1 MMDDNMTCEEILQDI
16 DRMEKEL
23 KEQLENMNEDN

>member
-1 MMDDNMTCEEILQDI
+1 MDDSKTCVDILEDI

-23 KEQLENMNEDN
+23 KEQLEKMQQNK

>member
-1 MMDDNMTCEEILQDI
+1 MDDNMTCEEILEDI

-23 KEQLENMNEDN
+23 KEQLENMKNN